1 MTEDETLQRLAQV
14 GRDLDGVTQ
23 RRTMSLPFGNM
34 YNNVYNL
41 VIGQKGE
48 EVLALITETFRRL
61 SLSRRPLVY
70 GMAIEIIEDCAM
82 YLDLVWLRRWEK
94 PSLADVAEAMYDRP
108 GRAPLA
114 TRPRLRQVVGACARL
129 ARRIRRGLPRA
140 GQRGSGPRGSALS
153 GVRGASARKACEG
166 LKRFFS

>member
-94 PSLADVAEAMYDRP
+94 PSLADVAEAMYDRRSRAAGDAP
-108 GRAPLA
+108 SPTPSGRCVCAP
-114 TRPRLRQVVGACARL
+114 
-129 ARRIRRGLPRA
+129 
-140 GQRGSGPRGSALS
+140 
-153 GVRGASARKACEG
+153 GASHSMK
-166 LKRFFS
+166 SI